1 MSSLPPPTKTAIP
14 AWKWWAVLMMLLA
27 TVVNYMDR
35 QALGSM
41 ASFIKGG
48 QVPCLSGPG
57 RRPALHSE
65 YTGLTD
71 ALDRIPDSAGET
83 LEAEWVKHLMTAAA
97 RASKAAG
104 QSPAVSD
111 VRPACAAETAG
122 ARHGAYGSSQPGLGL
137 HGEVPA
143 RRLAKK
149 GRQQSEVRAVS
160 TFHAGR

>member
-71 ALDRIPDSAGET
+71 ALDRIPDSAGVT
-83 LEAEWVKHLMTAAA
+83 LEAEWVKHLMTAALERVKRLVSPRQYQMFDLHVLQKLPVQGTA
-97 RASKAAG
+97 RTVQASLASVYMAKC
-104 QSPAVSD
+104 
-111 VRPACAAETAG
+111 RLG
-122 ARHGAYGSSQPGLGL
+122 ALPKKEGSNLKCEQ
-137 HGEVPA
+137 
-143 RRLAKK
+143 
-149 GRQQSEVRAVS
+149 
-160 TFHAGR
+160 